1 MEFPK
6 MLYQGGDAAG
16 DNVIVQSQEEQ
27 DAQKANGFLPLGER
41 PAKGKADK

>member
-6 MLYQGGDAAG
+6 MLYQGGELEG
-16 DNVIVQSQEEQ
+16 DTVIVQSQEEQ

-41 PAKGKADK
+41 PAKGKGDK